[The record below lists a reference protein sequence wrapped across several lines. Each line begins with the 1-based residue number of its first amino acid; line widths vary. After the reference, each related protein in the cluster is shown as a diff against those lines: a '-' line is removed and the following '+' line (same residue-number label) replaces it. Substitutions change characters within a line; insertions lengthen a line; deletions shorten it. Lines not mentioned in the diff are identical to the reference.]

1 MCSNLAIDAGS
12 FRRSAKNPVMH
23 PHKEI
28 RKAIQ
33 YAADKGWRVLKAGP
47 RAHLWGKLLCG
58 HQDRDGCNIRVSS
71 TPKNPEG
78 HAREIRRRV
87 DACPHTW

>member
-1 MCSNLAIDAGS
+1 MFGMPCSKPACLGQFLNRA
-12 FRRSAKNPVMH
+12 MH

-28 RKAIQ
+28 RKSIS
-33 YAADKGWRVLKAGP
+33 YAEAKGWRVLKAGP

-58 HQDRDGCNIRVSS
+58 FKDRNGCVVRVSS
-71 TPKNPEG
+71 TPKNAEA

-87 DACPHTW
+87 DGCPHSW